1 MHAYKHIQLWEE
13 VAHYRGASKTLTR
26 AAVDLYSLEPNLD
39 EFANQGLGQ
48 AEYQQAVATKIADL
62 IDGAAFLTDGK
73 DDEVWFCISIV
84 QSLTPPQGRTNNFS
98 HKAIGIAIENLLF
111 NSPNSRKRCVGMLFA
126 DKFKPYGKH
135 LVAAACTLVSCS
147 GRFHLDT
154 DYTYALAKKC
164 F

>member
-1 MHAYKHIQLWEE
+1 M
-13 VAHYRGASKTLTR
+13 AHYRGASKTLTR